1 MITAMP
7 DYHYRAINQSGRII
21 RGALFAANE
30 HDLNGLIE
38 SAGLDLIEA
47 KKASEQRLGKIFQQR
62 VKVRDLI
69 QMCVHMEQL
78 QRAGVP
84 LMESLGEVRDSTDT
98 PRLRDVLSQ
107 ITREVNDGG
116 SLSAAFG
123 AHPKLFGNVFQ
134 SLVAA
139 GEQTGQMGEA
149 FSQLVAHLKWVDEM
163 SVKVKKATRYPAI
176 LGGVVLLVV
185 IFMMSFVVPQVTSLL
200 LSNGTELPFMTR
212 ALMATSNA
220 IRDYWF
226 MLPFLIIGGVAGVSS
241 GRRMS
246 KDFRYRTDYYLLR
259 IPIIGIVL
267 RKIAL
272 ARFAYMFATMF
283 RSGIELL
290 SCLDASKRLVN
301 NLALSEALSLVREGV
316 QSGLGLSTAMRSS
329 GEFPPLVLRMIKVGE
344 DSGNMS
350 DALNNVAEM
359 YNRDV
364 DESVQGMIS
373 FIEPALT
380 VVMGGIMAWIAIAVF
395 GPIYDSLGAINS

>member
-1 MITAMP
+1 MP
-7 DYHYRAINQSGRII
+7 DYRYRAINQSGRVI
-21 RGALFAANE
+21 RGAVFAANE
-30 HDLNGLIE
+30 QDLNGLIE
-38 SAGLDLIEA
+38 STGLDLIEF
-47 KKASEQRLGKIFQQR
+47 KQVSEQRLGKILQQK
-62 VKVRDLI
+62 VKIRDLI
-69 QMCVHMEQL
+69 QMCVHMQQL
-78 QRAGVP
+78 QLAGVP

-98 PRLRDVLSQ
+98 PRLRDALSQ
-107 ITREVNDGG
+107 ITREVNDGV

-123 AHPKLFGNVFQ
+123 GHPKMFGNVFQ

-149 FSQLVAHLKWVDEM
+149 FSQLVAHLKWTDEM
-163 SVKVKKATRYPAI
+163 TVKVKKATRYPAV
-176 LGGVVLLVV
+176 LGVVVMVV
-185 IFMMSFVVPQVTSLL
+185 VMFMMSFVVPQVTSLL
-200 LSNGTELPFMTR
+200 QANGTELPFMTR
-212 ALMATSNA
+212 ALIATSNT

-226 MLPFLIIGGVAGVSS
+226 MLPILIIGAVVGVSS

-246 KDFRYRTDYYLLR
+246 QDFRYRTDYYLLR

-272 ARFAYMFATMF
+272 ARFAYMFSTMF

-301 NLALSEALSLVREGV
+301 NLALAEALSVVREGV

>member
-1 MITAMP
+1 MP
-7 DYHYRAINQSGRII
+7 DYRYRAINQTGRII
-21 RGALFAANE
+21 RGTVFASNE
-30 HDLNGLIE
+30 QDLNGLVE
-38 SAGLDLIEA
+38 SSGLDLIEF
-47 KKASEQRLGKIFQQR
+47 KMVSEQRIGKVLQKQVRI
-62 VKVRDLI
+62 RDLI

-84 LMESLGEVRDSTDT
+84 LMESLSEIRDSTDT
-98 PRLRDVLSQ
+98 PRLRDALAQ
-107 ITREVNDGG
+107 IAREVNDGA
-116 SLSAAFG
+116 SLSASFA
-123 AHPKLFGNVFQ
+123 AHPKLFGNIFQ

-149 FSQLVAHLKWVDEM
+149 FGQLVAHLKWSDDM
-163 SVKVKKATRYPAI
+163 AVKVKKATRYPAI
-176 LGGVVLLVV
+176 LGVVVTLVV
-185 IFMMSFVVPQVTSLL
+185 IFMMSFVVPQITTLL
-200 LSNGTELPFMTR
+200 ESNGTELPFMTK
-212 ALMATSNA
+212 ALIATSNA

-226 MLPFLIIGGVAGVSS
+226 MLPVLVIGAVTAVSF
-241 GRRMS
+241 GRRTS
-246 KDFRYRTDYYLLR
+246 QDFRYQTDYYLLR
-259 IPIIGIVL
+259 IPVVGIVL

-272 ARFAYMFATMF
+272 ARFAYMFSTMF

-290 SCLDASKRLVN
+290 TCLDASKRLVN
-301 NLALSEALSLVREGV
+301 NLAIAEALSVVREGV
-316 QSGLGLSTAMRSS
+316 QSGLGLSIAMRSS

-380 VVMGGIMAWIAIAVF
+380 AVMGGIMAWIAIAVF
-395 GPIYDSLGAINS
+395 GPIYDSLGAING

>member
-1 MITAMP
+1 MP
-7 DYHYRAINQSGRII
+7 DYRYRAINQSGRII
-21 RGALFAANE
+21 RGAVFAANE
-30 HDLNGLIE
+30 QDLNGLIE
-38 SAGLDLIEA
+38 SSGLDLIEF
-47 KKASEQRLGKIFQQR
+47 KKIHEQRLSKLFQPR

-69 QMCVHMEQL
+69 QMSVHLEQL

-98 PRLRDVLSQ
+98 PRLRDALAQ
-107 ITREVNDGG
+107 ITREVNDGF
-116 SLSAAFG
+116 SLSTAF
-123 AHPKLFGNVFQ
+123 ASHPKLFGNVFQ

-139 GEQTGQMGEA
+139 GEQTGQMAEA
-149 FSQLVAHLKWVDEM
+149 FSQLVAHLKWTDEM

-176 LGGVVLLVV
+176 LAVVVTGVVM
-185 IFMMSFVVPQVTSLL
+185 FMMSFVVPQITSLL
-200 LSNGTELPFMTR
+200 QANGAELPFMTQ
-212 ALMATSNA
+212 ALVSTSNA

-226 MLPFLIIGGVAGVSS
+226 LIPVLAIGSVIGVTS
-241 GRRMS
+241 GRAMS
-246 KDFRYRTDYYLLR
+246 QEFKYRTDYYLLR
-259 IPIIGIVL
+259 LPVIGIVL
-267 RKIAL
+267 RKIGL
-272 ARFAYMFATMF
+272 ARFAYMFSTMF
-283 RSGIELL
+283 RSGIALL
-290 SCLDASKRLVN
+290 ECLDASKRLVN
-301 NLALSEALSLVREGV
+301 NLVLAEALSIVREGV
-316 QSGLGLSTAMRSS
+316 QSGVGLSMAMRSS

-395 GPIYDSLGAINS
+395 GPVYDSLGKF

>member
-1 MITAMP
+1 MP
-7 DYHYRAINQSGRII
+7 DYRYRAINQSGRVI
-21 RGALFAANE
+21 RGAVFAANE
-30 HDLNGLIE
+30 QDLNGLIE
-38 SAGLDLIEA
+38 STGLDLIEF
-47 KKASEQRLGKIFQQR
+47 KQVSEQRLGKILQQK
-62 VKVRDLI
+62 VKIRDLI
-69 QMCVHMEQL
+69 QMCVHMQQL
-78 QRAGVP
+78 QLAGVP

-98 PRLRDVLSQ
+98 PRLRDALSQ
-107 ITREVNDGG
+107 ITREVNDGV

-123 AHPKLFGNVFQ
+123 GHPKMFGNVFQ

-149 FSQLVAHLKWVDEM
+149 FSQLVAHLKWTDEM
-163 SVKVKKATRYPAI
+163 TVKVKKATRYPAV
-176 LGGVVLLVV
+176 LGVVVMVV
-185 IFMMSFVVPQVTSLL
+185 VMFMMSFVVPQVTSLL
-200 LSNGTELPFMTR
+200 QANGTELPFMTR
-212 ALMATSNA
+212 ALIATSNT

-226 MLPFLIIGGVAGVSS
+226 MLPILIIGAVAGVSS

-246 KDFRYRTDYYLLR
+246 QDFRYRTDYYLLR

-301 NLALSEALSLVREGV
+301 NLALSEALSVVREGV

>member
-1 MITAMP
+1 MP
-7 DYHYRAINQSGRII
+7 DYRYRAINQTGRII
-21 RGALFAANE
+21 RGTVFASNE
-30 HDLNGLIE
+30 QDLNGLVE
-38 SAGLDLIEA
+38 SSGLDLIEF
-47 KKASEQRLGKIFQQR
+47 KMVSEQRIGKVLQKQVRI
-62 VKVRDLI
+62 RDLI

-84 LMESLGEVRDSTDT
+84 LMESLSEIRDSTDT
-98 PRLRDVLSQ
+98 PRLRDALAQ
-107 ITREVNDGG
+107 IAREVNDGA
-116 SLSAAFG
+116 SLSASFA
-123 AHPKLFGNVFQ
+123 AHPKLFGNIFQ

-149 FSQLVAHLKWVDEM
+149 FGQLVAHLKWSDDM
-163 SVKVKKATRYPAI
+163 AVKVKKATRYPAI
-176 LGGVVLLVV
+176 LGVVVTLVV
-185 IFMMSFVVPQVTSLL
+185 IFMMSFVVPQITTLL
-200 LSNGTELPFMTR
+200 ESNGTELPFMTK
-212 ALMATSNA
+212 ALIATSNA

-226 MLPFLIIGGVAGVSS
+226 MLPVLVIGAVTAVSF
-241 GRRMS
+241 GRRTS
-246 KDFRYRTDYYLLR
+246 QDFKYQTDYYLLR
-259 IPIIGIVL
+259 IPVVGIVL

-272 ARFAYMFATMF
+272 ARFAYMFSTMF

-290 SCLDASKRLVN
+290 TCLDASKRLVN
-301 NLALSEALSLVREGV
+301 NLAIAEALSVVREGV
-316 QSGLGLSTAMRSS
+316 QSGLGLSIAMRSS

-380 VVMGGIMAWIAIAVF
+380 AVMGGIMAWIAIAVF
-395 GPIYDSLGAINS
+395 GPIYDSLGAING

>member
-7 DYHYRAINQSGRII
+7 DYQYRAINQSGRII
-21 RGALFAANE
+21 RGAVFAANE
-30 HDLNGLIE
+30 QDLNGLVE
-38 SAGLDLIEA
+38 SAGLDLIEF
-47 KKASEQRLGKIFQQR
+47 KKISEQRLSKIFQQR
-62 VKVRDLI
+62 VKIRDLI
-69 QMCVHMEQL
+69 QMCVHLEQL

-84 LMESLGEVRDSTDT
+84 LMESLGEVRDSMDT
-98 PRLRDVLSQ
+98 PRLRDALSQ

-134 SLVAA
+134 SLVSA
-139 GEQTGQMGEA
+139 GEQTGQMSEA

-163 SVKVKKATRYPAI
+163 SVKVKKATRYPAT
-176 LGGVVLLVV
+176 LGAVVLLVV
-185 IFMMSFVVPQVTSLL
+185 IFMMSFVVPQVTALL
-200 LSNGTELPFMTR
+200 QSNGTELPFMTR
-212 ALMATSNA
+212 ALIATSNT

-226 MLPFLIIGGVAGVSS
+226 MIPLLIIGGLAGVTS

-246 KDFRYRTDYYLLR
+246 QDFKYRTDYYLLR

-290 SCLDASKRLVN
+290 ACLDASKRLVN
-301 NLALSEALSLVREGV
+301 NLALSEALSVVREGV

-329 GEFPPLVLRMIKVGE
+329 GEFPPLVIRMIKVGE

>member
-1 MITAMP
+1 MP
-7 DYHYRAINQSGRII
+7 DYRYRAINQSGRII
-21 RGALFAANE
+21 RGAVFAANE
-30 HDLNGLIE
+30 QDLNGLIE
-38 SAGLDLIEA
+38 SSGLDLIEF
-47 KKASEQRLGKIFQQR
+47 KKINEQRLSKLFQPR

-69 QMCVHMEQL
+69 QMSVHLEQL

-98 PRLRDVLSQ
+98 PRLRDALAQ
-107 ITREVNDGG
+107 ITREVNDGF
-116 SLSAAFG
+116 SLSTAF
-123 AHPKLFGNVFQ
+123 ASHPKLFGNVFQ

-139 GEQTGQMGEA
+139 GEQTGQMAEA
-149 FSQLVAHLKWVDEM
+149 FSQLVAHLKWTDDM

-176 LGGVVLLVV
+176 LAVVVTGVVM
-185 IFMMSFVVPQVTSLL
+185 FMMSFVVPQITSLL
-200 LSNGTELPFMTR
+200 QANGAELPFMTQ
-212 ALMATSNA
+212 ALVSTSNA

-226 MLPFLIIGGVAGVSS
+226 LIPVLAIGSVIGVTS
-241 GRRMS
+241 GRAMS
-246 KDFRYRTDYYLLR
+246 QEFKYRTDYYLLR
-259 IPIIGIVL
+259 LPVIGIVL
-267 RKIAL
+267 RKIGL
-272 ARFAYMFATMF
+272 ARFAYMFSTMF
-283 RSGIELL
+283 RSGIALL
-290 SCLDASKRLVN
+290 ECLDASKRLVN
-301 NLALSEALSLVREGV
+301 NLVLAEALSIVREGV
-316 QSGLGLSTAMRSS
+316 QSGVGLSMAMRSS

-395 GPIYDSLGAINS
+395 GPVYDSLGKF

>member
-1 MITAMP
+1 MP
-7 DYHYRAINQSGRII
+7 DYRYRAINQTGRII
-21 RGALFAANE
+21 RGTVFASNE
-30 HDLNGLIE
+30 QDLNGLVE
-38 SAGLDLIEA
+38 SSGLDLIEF
-47 KKASEQRLGKIFQQR
+47 KMVSEQRIGKVLQKQVRI
-62 VKVRDLI
+62 RDLI

-84 LMESLGEVRDSTDT
+84 LMESLSEIRDSTDT
-98 PRLRDVLSQ
+98 PRLRDALAQ
-107 ITREVNDGG
+107 IAREVNDGA
-116 SLSAAFG
+116 SLSASFA
-123 AHPKLFGNVFQ
+123 AHPKLFGNIFQ

-149 FSQLVAHLKWVDEM
+149 FGQLVAHLKWSDDM
-163 SVKVKKATRYPAI
+163 AVKVKKATRYPAI
-176 LGGVVLLVV
+176 LGVVVTLVV
-185 IFMMSFVVPQVTSLL
+185 IFMMSFVVPQITTLL
-200 LSNGTELPFMTR
+200 ESNGTELPFMTK
-212 ALMATSNA
+212 ALIATSNA

-226 MLPFLIIGGVAGVSS
+226 MLPVLVIGAVMAVSF
-241 GRRMS
+241 GRRTS
-246 KDFRYRTDYYLLR
+246 QDFKYQTDYYLLR
-259 IPIIGIVL
+259 IPVVGIVL

-272 ARFAYMFATMF
+272 ARFAYMFSTMF

-290 SCLDASKRLVN
+290 TCLDASKRLVN
-301 NLALSEALSLVREGV
+301 NLAIAEALSVVREGV
-316 QSGLGLSTAMRSS
+316 QSGLGLSIAMRSS

-380 VVMGGIMAWIAIAVF
+380 AVMGGIMAWIAIAVF
-395 GPIYDSLGAINS
+395 GPIYDSLGAING

>member
-1 MITAMP
+1 MP
-7 DYHYRAINQSGRII
+7 DYRYRAINQSGRII
-21 RGALFAANE
+21 RGAVFAANE
-30 HDLNGLIE
+30 QDLNGLIE
-38 SAGLDLIEA
+38 SSGLDLIEF
-47 KKASEQRLGKIFQQR
+47 KKINEQRLSKLFQPR

-69 QMCVHMEQL
+69 QMSVHLEQL

-98 PRLRDVLSQ
+98 PRLRDALAQ
-107 ITREVNDGG
+107 ITREVNDGF
-116 SLSAAFG
+116 SLSTAF
-123 AHPKLFGNVFQ
+123 ASHPKLFGNVFQ

-139 GEQTGQMGEA
+139 GEQTGQMAEA
-149 FSQLVAHLKWVDEM
+149 FSQLVAHLKWTDEM

-176 LGGVVLLVV
+176 LAVVVTGVVM
-185 IFMMSFVVPQVTSLL
+185 FMMSFVVPQITSLL
-200 LSNGTELPFMTR
+200 QANGAELPFMTQ
-212 ALMATSNA
+212 ALVSTSNA

-226 MLPFLIIGGVAGVSS
+226 LIPVLAIGSVIGVTS
-241 GRRMS
+241 GRAMS
-246 KDFRYRTDYYLLR
+246 QEFKYRTDYYLLR
-259 IPIIGIVL
+259 LPVIGIVL
-267 RKIAL
+267 RKIGL
-272 ARFAYMFATMF
+272 ARFAYMFSAMF
-283 RSGIELL
+283 RSGIALL
-290 SCLDASKRLVN
+290 ECLDASRRLVN
-301 NLALSEALSLVREGV
+301 NLALAEALSIVREGV
-316 QSGLGLSTAMRSS
+316 QSGVGLSMAMRSS

-395 GPIYDSLGAINS
+395 GPVYDSLGKF

>member
-1 MITAMP
+1 MP
-7 DYHYRAINQSGRII
+7 DYRYRAINQSGRII
-21 RGALFAANE
+21 RGAVFAANE
-30 HDLNGLIE
+30 QDLNGLIE
-38 SAGLDLIEA
+38 SSGLDLIEF
-47 KKASEQRLGKIFQQR
+47 KKINEQRLSKLFQPR

-69 QMCVHMEQL
+69 QMSVHLEQL

-98 PRLRDVLSQ
+98 PRLRDALAQ
-107 ITREVNDGG
+107 ITREVNDGF
-116 SLSAAFG
+116 SLSTAF
-123 AHPKLFGNVFQ
+123 ASHPKLFGNVFQ

-139 GEQTGQMGEA
+139 GEQTGQMAEA
-149 FSQLVAHLKWVDEM
+149 FSQLVAHLKWTDEM

-176 LGGVVLLVV
+176 LAVVVTGVVM
-185 IFMMSFVVPQVTSLL
+185 FMMSFVVPQITSLL
-200 LSNGTELPFMTR
+200 QANGAELPFMTQ
-212 ALMATSNA
+212 ALVSTSNA

-226 MLPFLIIGGVAGVSS
+226 LIPVLAIGSVIGVTS
-241 GRRMS
+241 GRAMS
-246 KDFRYRTDYYLLR
+246 QEFKYRTDYYLLR
-259 IPIIGIVL
+259 LPVIGIVL
-267 RKIAL
+267 RKIGL
-272 ARFAYMFATMF
+272 ARFAYMFSTMF
-283 RSGIELL
+283 RSGIALL
-290 SCLDASKRLVN
+290 ECLDASKRLVN
-301 NLALSEALSLVREGV
+301 NLVLAEALSIVREGV
-316 QSGLGLSTAMRSS
+316 QSGVGLSMAMRSS

-395 GPIYDSLGAINS
+395 GPVYDSLGKF